1 MNAEQM
7 EIFDA
12 VRRALRLADQGSEF
26 DRTAGC
32 LVQRVGPADVVVD
45 HGAVLPELVFGVAML
60 GITVL
65 TAILAAAMDD
75 LANGVMFASFALICL
90 MGLVRRF
97 DRIGRALRAK
107 SECVSHEDAGGEAS

>member
-12 VRRALRLADQGSEF
+12 VRRALRRADQANEF

-32 LVQRVGPADVVVD
+32 QMRRVRPADVVLD
-45 HGAVLPELVFGVAML
+45 YGAVFPELVFGVGML

-107 SECVSHEDAGGEAS
+107 SECVSHDGAGGDAS